1 MSSGIFCS
9 HLAWGLQA
17 WKSLDSP
24 GRSRFLTEKL
34 NLLIGPSW
42 NASDFSDMLFPFF
55 GEKSKFTEKN
65 KIQGLPGLWGDG
77 RGLSSSGRPG
87 RL

>member
-1 MSSGIFCS
+1 MEVSGLPWEEQI
-9 HLAWGLQA
+9 
-17 WKSLDSP
+17 
-24 GRSRFLTEKL
+24 LTEKL
-34 NLLIGPSW
+34 NLLSSSMGPSW

-77 RGLSSSGRPG
+77 RDLSSSGRPG